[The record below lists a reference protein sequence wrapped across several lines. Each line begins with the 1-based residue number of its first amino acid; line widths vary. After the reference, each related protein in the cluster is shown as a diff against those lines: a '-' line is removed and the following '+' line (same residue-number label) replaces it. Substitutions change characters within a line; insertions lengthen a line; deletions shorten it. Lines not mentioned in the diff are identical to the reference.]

1 MNRSLNQGFTLIEVI
16 VGMVVLGI
24 SLAVLSTA
32 LFPLSQQSAE
42 QVHQVKASELAQSM
56 LNEIMSKAYDENSDM
71 VGGVT
76 RCGESGINCS
86 TVLGP
91 DSEDREQY
99 DDVDDY
105 NAVDFGDD
113 IFNSNGDPISDQYV
127 GYAVDVIVVNDS
139 NYDNDSDGFDN
150 NFTAKKITV
159 IVRTPQGFEFVFTV
173 YKANF

>member
-1 MNRSLNQGFTLIEVI
+1 MNRSFNQGFTLIEVI

-76 RCGESGINCS
+76 RCGESGVNCS
-86 TVLGP
+86 LVLGP
-91 DSEDREQY
+91 DGENRAQY

-105 NAVDFGDD
+105 NAIDFDDD
-113 IFNSNGDPISDQYV
+113 IFNSNGENISAQYV
-127 GYAVDVIVVNDS
+127 GYAVDVIVINDS
-139 NYDNDSDGFDN
+139 NYDNESNGLDN

-159 IVRTPQGFEFVFTV
+159 IVRTPQSFEFAFTV